1 VSAYLIKSDMSKL
14 NPAEMAH
21 YFEDR
26 LGWAVTTAWNLN
38 VKDIE
43 QTISGVCKRVCF
55 LDINAVSMCSSC
67 RHPSACMLNFL
78 LFCMQLC

>member
-1 VSAYLIKSDMSKL
+1 MLLISWSDTLQASTLAAGVSAYLIKSDLKAL
-14 NPAEMAH
+14 GPAEIAH

-43 QTISGVCKRVCF
+43 QTISGVVQKV
-55 LDINAVSMCSSC
+55 
-67 RHPSACMLNFL
+67 
-78 LFCMQLC
+78 